1 MKILVIGGTSEIAL
15 CAAEEFGK
23 NGFQIDLAS
32 RNLENQNVLASDLSI
47 RLNSDINTYKL
58 DVSDEANFFA
68 LWNSYKELPDVVL
81 ISVGLLGD
89 QEKATYDYEFAKKIV
104 NTNFNYLIPII
115 TTISNDFEK
124 QNKGSLIVISSV
136 AGDRGR
142 RSNYV
147 YGSAKAAL
155 TAFLSGLRARLSS
168 TNVKILTVKP
178 GIVNTKMIIGSNS
191 PRLLT
196 ADPHKVGKD
205 IYKAYVKGKEVIYT
219 PKYWKYIMMVVKLL
233 PEFIFKRTKF

>member
-15 CAAEEFGK
+15 CATEEFGK

-32 RNLENQNVLASDLSI
+32 RNLENQKVLASDLSI
-47 RLNSDINTYKL
+47 RLNSEVNTYKL
-58 DVSDEANFFA
+58 DVSDEENFFT

-81 ISVGLLGD
+81 ISVGMLGD

-115 TTISNDFEK
+115 TTISKDFEK

-142 RSNYV
+142 RLNYV

-155 TAFLSGLRARLSS
+155 TAFLSGLRARLS
-168 TNVKILTVKP
+168 TTKVKILTVKP
-178 GIVNTKMIIGSNS
+178 GIVNTKMIKGTES
-191 PRLLT
+191 PKLLT
-196 ADPHKVGKD
+196 ADPRKVGKD
-205 IYKAYVKGKEVIYT
+205 IYKAYVKGKDSIYT
-219 PKYWKYIMMVVKLL
+219 PKYW
-233 PEFIFKRTKF
+233 

>member
-1 MKILVIGGTSEIAL
+1 M
-15 CAAEEFGK
+15 
-23 NGFQIDLAS
+23 
-32 RNLENQNVLASDLSI
+32 
-47 RLNSDINTYKL
+47 
-58 DVSDEANFFA
+58 
-68 LWNSYKELPDVVL
+68 EL
-81 ISVGLLGD
+81 
-89 QEKATYDYEFAKKIV
+89 
-104 NTNFNYLIPII
+104 
-115 TTISNDFEK
+115 
-124 QNKGSLIVISSV
+124 KGSGKIGIIGSV

-168 TNVKILTVKP
+168 TKVKILTVKP

>member
-1 MKILVIGGTSEIAL
+1 MKILVIGGTSEIAV

-23 NGFQIDLAS
+23 NGYQIDLAS
-32 RNLENQNVLASDLSI
+32 RNIENQKVIASDLSI
-47 RLNSDINTYKL
+47 RLNTTVNTYKL
-58 DVSDEANFFA
+58 DVSDEDTFLT
-68 LWNSYKELPDVVL
+68 LWNSFKEFPDVVL
-81 ISVGLLGD
+81 IAVGMLGE
-89 QEKATYDYEFAKKIV
+89 QEKATYDYKFAEKIV

-155 TAFLSGLRARLSS
+155 TAFLSGLRARLS
-168 TNVKILTVKP
+168 TTKVKILTVKP
-178 GIVNTKMIIGSNS
+178 GIVNTKMIKGTES
-191 PRLLT
+191 PKLLT

-205 IYKAYVKGKEVIYT
+205 IYKAYIKGKDVIYT

-233 PEFIFKRTKF
+233 PEFIFKKTKF

>member
-15 CAAEEFGK
+15 CATEEFGK

-32 RNLENQNVLASDLSI
+32 RNLENQKVLASDLSI
-47 RLNSDINTYKL
+47 RLNTEVNTYKL
-58 DVSDEANFFA
+58 DVSDEDNFFT
-68 LWNSYKELPDVVL
+68 LCNSFMEFPDVGL
-81 ISVGLLGD
+81 LAVGMLGD
-89 QEKATYDYEFAKKIV
+89 QEMAAYDYNFAKKIV
-104 NTNFNYLIPII
+104 NTNFNYLIPIL
-115 TTISNDFEK
+115 TTISNDFAK

-219 PKYWKYIMMVVKLL
+219 PKYWKYIMMVIKLL

>member
-1 MKILVIGGTSEIAL
+1 MKILVIGGTSEIAV
-15 CAAEEFGK
+15 CATEEFGK

-32 RNLENQNVLASDLSI
+32 RNIENQKVIASDLSI
-47 RLNSDINTYKL
+47 RLNTTVNTYKL
-58 DVSDEANFFA
+58 DVSDEDSFLT
-68 LWNSYKELPDVVL
+68 LWNSYKEFPDVVL
-81 ISVGLLGD
+81 IAVGMLGE
-89 QEKATYDYEFAKKIV
+89 QEKAAYDYKFAEKIV

-115 TTISNDFEK
+115 TIISNDFEK

-155 TAFLSGLRARLSS
+155 TAFLSGLRARLS
-168 TNVKILTVKP
+168 TTKVKILTVKP
-178 GIVNTKMIIGSNS
+178 GIVDTKMITGTNS
-191 PRLLT
+191 PKLLT
-196 ADPHKVGKD
+196 ADPRKVGKD
-205 IYKAYVKGKEVIYT
+205 IYKAYVKGKDAIYT